1 MEEAEE
7 QFSWNIKEAGV
18 TESQGIYLDGIG
30 SYALS
35 SFHGVKVIVK
45 SLYHKKNKHR
55 QKHTLLNFDY
65 VSEGQ

>member
-1 MEEAEE
+1 V
-7 QFSWNIKEAGV
+7 I
-18 TESQGIYLDGIG
+18 ESQGIYLDGSG

-35 SFHGVKVIVK
+35 SFHGVKVVAK
-45 SLYHKKNKHR
+45 SLYHKKNKRR

>member
-1 MEEAEE
+1 M
-7 QFSWNIKEAGV
+7 I
-18 TESQGIYLDGIG
+18 ESQGIYLDGTG

-35 SFHGVKVIVK
+35 SFHGVKVVVK
-45 SLYHKKNKHR
+45 SLYHKKNKRR